1 MAISLEGMSA
11 QELQALIDAAKKQ
24 SVTAAKEHIHRVRD
38 EITKLLN
45 KEGLT
50 LSEVFGNGNA
60 GKGSR
65 KAVAAKYANPANPT
79 QTWSGRG
86 KRPIWFKEALA
97 KGTSEAKLL
106 IGDAAPSKAAASKKV
121 VAKKGAPAKAAKK
134 AARKTSK
141 K

>member
-1 MAISLEGMSA
+1 MAISLEGMSS

-24 SVTAAKEHIHRVRD
+24 SVTAAKEHIQRVRD
-38 EITKLLN
+38 DITKLLT

-50 LSEVFGNGNA
+50 LSEVFGTGGV

-65 KAVAAKYANPANPT
+65 KAVAAKYANPANPA

-106 IGDAAPSKAAASKKV
+106 IGPAPAKAAPSKKV
-121 VAKKGAPAKAAKK
+121 VTKKAAPAKAAKK
-134 AARKTSK
+134 VARKASK